1 MEQERIIIL
10 ISTLVVLI
18 AVIAMVL
25 LFSVFQYKKNKLLE
39 DNDTLRKVIKNKL
52 SIYKEES

>member
-25 LFSVFQYKKNKLLE
+25 LFSVFQYKKNKLLD

-52 SIYKEES
+52 SICKEES

>member
-1 MEQERIIIL
+1 MEQERVVIL

-18 AVIAMVL
+18 AVIAMAL

>member
-25 LFSVFQYKKNKLLE
+25 LFSIFQYKKNKLLD

>member
-1 MEQERIIIL
+1 MEQERVIIL

-18 AVIAMVL
+18 AVIAMVF
-25 LFSVFQYKKNKLLE
+25 LFSIFQYKKNKLLE